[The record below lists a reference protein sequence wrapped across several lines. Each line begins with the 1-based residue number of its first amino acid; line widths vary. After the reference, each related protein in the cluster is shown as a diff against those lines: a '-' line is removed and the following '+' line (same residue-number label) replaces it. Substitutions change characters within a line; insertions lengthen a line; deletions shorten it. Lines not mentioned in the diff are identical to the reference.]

1 MSDENEVK
9 QGYMVHIEL
18 FIPAN
23 VNRPHEMTRAA
34 RILSDLEFRDYV
46 DRSTQ
51 DDGHVDEGDAL
62 LPVKFSFKHV
72 SKRK

>member
-1 MSDENEVK
+1 MSNDDVK
-9 QGYMVHIEL
+9 QGYVVHIEL

-23 VNRPHEMTRAA
+23 VSRPHEMARAA
-34 RILSDLEFRDYV
+34 RILSDLEFKDYV
-46 DRSTQ
+46 GRTIQ
-51 DDGHVDEGDAL
+51 DDGHVDDGEAL

>member
-1 MSDENEVK
+1 MTKDDDIK
-9 QGYMVHIEL
+9 QGYVVHIEL
-18 FIPAN
+18 FIPAS
-23 VNRPHEMTRAA
+23 VNRPHEMARAA

-46 DRSTQ
+46 DRSTR
-51 DDGHVDEGDAL
+51 DDGGVDDGEEL